1 MGAGPHLGGLFYME
15 IFSLTEVAPVFRYQ
29 YWNDVV
35 TKRCAVAS
43 HKPLESEQDFHAS
56 FKASTIDD
64 IQLCEMSASSH
75 TWKRERHHIKSHNS
89 GEFLLAAVNSG
100 KAILQ
105 QDDKEVLVEKGNLVL
120 YDTAKPFHILLE
132 PESILLLRIPRDKII
147 NTSHHAESCII
158 ETIAP
163 NNPVTALLISTIK
176 ELSTINHS
184 QLSSVTQTQLVDSL
198 LGLLGAALD
207 IHCSNKDSYLQDDIF
222 INAKKTLIKLS
233 NEPQV
238 ALDEVANALGIST
251 RQLTRVFARYGLSPI
266 KWLWDYRLDK
276 AHNLIKENPKL
287 TITEVALN
295 TGFNDSSHFSRAFSR
310 KFGIPP
316 SKVR

>member
-1 MGAGPHLGGLFYME
+1 ME
-15 IFSLTEVAPVFRYQ
+15 TFSLTEVAPTFRYQ

-43 HKPLESEQDFHAS
+43 HKPLGSEQDFHAF

-75 TWKRERHHIKSHNS
+75 TWKREKHHIKNHNS

-105 QDDKEVLVEKGNLVL
+105 QDDKEVFVKEGGLVL
-120 YDTAKPFHILLE
+120 YDTAKPFRILLE

-147 NTSHHAESCII
+147 NTSHHAENCIL

-163 NNPVTALLISTIK
+163 NNPVTALFINTIK
-176 ELSTINHS
+176 ELSTIK
-184 QLSSVTQTQLVDSL
+184 LSELSTVTQAQLVDSL
-198 LGLLGAALD
+198 LGLLGATLD
-207 IHCSNKDSYLQDDIF
+207 IHCSAKDNSLQDDIF

-233 NEPQV
+233 QEPQV
-238 ALDEVANALGIST
+238 SLDEVANALGVSS
-251 RQLTRVFARYGLSPI
+251 RHLTRIFARHGLSPI
-266 KWLWDYRLDK
+266 KWLWDYRLDQ
-276 AHNLIKENPKL
+276 AYNLIKKNPKL
-287 TITEVALN
+287 SMTEIALN
-295 TGFNDSSHFSRAFSR
+295 TGFNDSAHFSKAFSK
-310 KFGIPP
+310 KFGISP
-316 SKVR
+316 SRIK